1 MPRNENP
8 LDPLAGPVA
17 AFASDLRT
25 LRHEA
30 GHMTYR
36 VMAKRTGY
44 SVTTLSVAASG
55 ASLPSLEVT
64 LAYVQACGG
73 DAQQWRARWCKTA
86 EHRQQPQGGA
96 PVSGLNSSGLRSSSL
111 RGGLAA
117 GAVVKEAKPVP
128 AARTVAVSAGTAV
141 ASQPSRKRRRPG
153 FWAIGAAVEA
163 GLLVVALVGLTYG
176 RTAQASPP
184 AASVG
189 GEHGSPL
196 TAVPTQ
202 ENCTMP
208 TWQPVLGSVPD
219 RSLDDVQHLS
229 TWVAWPSPSGVP
241 IILRRSAPPTS
252 NSPVL
257 SQLSGDIEDGF
268 TARYTDGTPTDGD
281 VPDIT
286 LNVATPKPGTCM
298 TQLVDYAEVGL
309 SDGRQDTSPS
319 NVSFVTPGPLLK
331 AAHAVLMCSNYNV
344 PVGIPTTCAWAGPV
358 DGTGTPFFGQYW
370 IHPES
375 SGPPQQYLGVAT
387 ADYADQMFAELN
399 AKPPRSAVLS
409 Q

>member
-8 LDPLAGPVA
+8 LDPLAGPLA

-73 DAQQWRARWCKTA
+73 DPQQWQDRWRQTAQQ
-86 EHRQQPQGGA
+86 RQQQQGSA
-96 PVSGLNSSGLRSSSL
+96 VSSAVSGGPGKGAGVERPLPDPAPRA
-111 RGGLAA
+111 AA
-117 GAVVKEAKPVP
+117 GPG
-128 AARTVAVSAGTAV
+128 GTADE
-141 ASQPSRKRRRPG
+141 PKRSRRRRPG

-184 AASVG
+184 AASVSG
-189 GEHGSPL
+189 AFQSSAPS
-196 TAVPTQ
+196 VPTQ
-202 ENCTMP
+202 EHCTMP
-208 TWQPVLGSVPD
+208 TWDPLPGPVPNSSPQ
-219 RSLDDVQHLS
+219 DVQHLP
-229 TWVAWPSPSGVP
+229 TWIMWPSPSGVP
-241 IILRRSAPPTS
+241 INLLRSTPVTASSAT
-252 NSPVL
+252 L
-257 SQLSGDIEDGF
+257 GQLSADIEDGF
-268 TARYTDGTPTDGD
+268 TARYTDGKPTDGD
-281 VPDIT
+281 VPDVT
-286 LNVATPKPGTCM
+286 LNVATPKPDVCL
-298 TQLVDYAEVGL
+298 TQLIDYAEVGL
-309 SDGRQDTSPS
+309 SDGRQDTNP
-319 NVSFVTPGPLLK
+319 NTLTFLTPGPLLK
-331 AAHAVLMCSNYNV
+331 AAHAVLLCSNYYV
-344 PVGIPTTCAWAGPV
+344 PVGSPTTCAWAGPV
-358 DGTGTPFFGQYW
+358 NAPGTPFFGQYW

-375 SGPPQQYLGVAT
+375 SGPAQQTLGPAT
-387 ADYADQMFAELN
+387 ADYADQLFAELN
-399 AKPPRSAVLS
+399 AKPPRSDVLS

>member
-8 LDPLAGPVA
+8 LDPLAGPLA

-73 DAQQWRARWCKTA
+73 DPQQWQDRW
-86 EHRQQPQGGA
+86 RQAADQRQEQQGSAVNSAVDNGVGSAVNSGA
-96 PVSGLNSSGLRSSSL
+96 GKGAGVERPMPDPVPRT
-111 RGGLAA
+111 AA
-117 GAVVKEAKPVP
+117 GPG
-128 AARTVAVSAGTAV
+128 GTAGE
-141 ASQPSRKRRRPG
+141 PTRSRRRRRPG

-163 GLLVVALVGLTYG
+163 GLLVIALVGLTYG

-184 AASVG
+184 AASVSG
-189 GEHGSPL
+189 AFQSQAPS
-196 TAVPTQ
+196 VPTQ
-202 ENCTMP
+202 DHCTMP
-208 TWQPVLGSVPD
+208 TWDPLPGPVPD
-219 RSLDDVQHLS
+219 NSPQDVQHLP
-229 TWVAWPSPSGVP
+229 TWAMWPSLSDSP
-241 IILRRSAPPTS
+241 IILHRST
-252 NSPVL
+252 PVTASSTTL
-257 SQLSGDIEDGF
+257 GQLSADLEDGF
-268 TARYTDGTPTDGD
+268 TARYTDGKPADGD
-281 VPDIT
+281 VPDVT
-286 LNVATPKPGTCM
+286 LNVATPKSGVCM
-298 TQLVDYAEVGL
+298 TQLVYYAEVGL
-309 SDGRQDTSPS
+309 SDGRQDT
-319 NVSFVTPGPLLK
+319 NANTLTFLTPGPLLK
-331 AAHAVLMCSNYNV
+331 AAHAVLLCSNYYV

-358 DGTGTPFFGQYW
+358 NAPGTPFFGQYW

-375 SGPPQQYLGVAT
+375 SGPVRQSLGPTAT
-387 ADYADQMFAELN
+387 ADYADQLFGELN
-399 AKPPRSAVLS
+399 AKPSRSDVLS